1 MEWFITGMAIYA
13 RIENTLKKR
22 ERETR
27 RGGVSNGGMLHQ
39 TLWIV
44 NVAFVKYKQSI
55 QG

>member
-27 RGGVSNGGMLHQ
+27 RDGGVKR
-39 TLWIV
+39 W
-44 NVAFVKYKQSI
+44 NVAPKLYGSLT
-55 QG
+55 